1 MTLVSSLRFFSIMK
15 LTIFKHV
22 AVLSGTGVGG
32 GSSVYANTHP
42 FHLHFSKQVA
52 GVNFTTWKMN

>member
-22 AVLSGTGVGG
+22 AVPV
-32 GSSVYANTHP
+32 
-42 FHLHFSKQVA
+42 QV
-52 GVNFTTWKMN
+52 

>member
-1 MTLVSSLRFFSIMK
+1 MALQVSVFRNVK

-32 GSSVYANTHP
+32 GSLVYTITLSQIP
-42 FHLHFSKQVA
+42 LF
-52 GVNFTTWKMN
+52 